1 MTLSPV
7 TEDCLKQAV
16 REFIQATGLGSG
28 DESSRADM
36 GNSYYPVTLLE
47 IFRAGVETLNC
58 KTISE
63 RAKESEE
70 VSNCGL

>member
-16 REFIQATGLGSG
+16 REFIKATDLGSLE
-28 DESSRADM
+28 ESGRTDM

-47 IFRAGVETLNC
+47 IFRAGVETLRC

-63 RAKESEE
+63 KVKEAEE
-70 VSNCGL
+70 VSYSL